1 MIYNPDTG
9 EILTRTPK
17 SWLQITAFYL
27 VYYSL
32 LAAFWLVCLQIF
44 FLTLPEGKPRYNSSS
59 SYRGQLSSVHVPDI
73 GPFQY
78 QRKDRNRQRI
88 GRQICQILSRMQ
100 RKIA

>member
-44 FLTLPEGKPRYNSSS
+44 FLTLPEGKPRYKSLLDN
-59 SYRGQLSSVHVPDI
+59 
-73 GPFQY
+73 
-78 QRKDRNRQRI
+78 
-88 GRQICQILSRMQ
+88 
-100 RKIA
+100 